1 MNAEMAKE
9 MFSGIRVLDLTRG
22 VAGPLSSMM
31 LAEFG
36 ADVIVVERPAKGDE
50 SRLWPPFKKGLSGY
64 FATNNRSKR
73 SIALDMKR
81 TEAKDIVLEL
91 AGRADVFMQ
100 SFTPG
105 AADRLGLGYEDIRK
119 INPRIVYHSLS
130 GYGQTGPYRP
140 QRGFDPV
147 LQAAS
152 GFMSITGEKGRTPVK
167 SMAPV
172 ADVSSGIYGFAAIL
186 GALFH
191 RERTGE
197 GQEIDLSMFDV
208 MVSMLSVIGT
218 RYLMTKKVPDRHG
231 TENPQRVPS
240 AAFEC
245 ADGHYLQAVPGQAQW
260 AAFSNLLGHPEWIED
275 ERFASPYA
283 RVQNEAVLYPLVRE
297 AMLAKPAAEWKALFD
312 ANAIVCGPIN
322 NLEQV
327 FNHPQTI
334 ARGLVQEY
342 DAPGVGPMPAL
353 ALPFKLSKT
362 PPRIRS
368 APPRF
373 GEHTVEI
380 LRELGR
386 SNEQIAELIRSGVA
400 SDMVP
405 HSQIGPAA

>member
-1 MNAEMAKE
+1 MNAEAMKD

-36 ADVIVVERPAKGDE
+36 ADVIVVEKPEKGDE
-50 SRLWPPFKKGLSGY
+50 SRLWPPFRKGLSGY

-81 TEAKDIVLEL
+81 SEAKEIVLDL

-105 AADRLGLGYEDIRK
+105 AADRLGLGYEAVRK
-119 INPRIVYHSLS
+119 VNPKIVYHSLS
-130 GYGQTGPYRP
+130 GYGQTGPYRS

-218 RYLMTKKVPDRHG
+218 RYLMTGQIPERHG

-260 AAFSNLLGHPEWIED
+260 SAFSTLLGHPEWTAD
-275 ERFASPYA
+275 ERFATPYA
-283 RVQNEAVLYPLVRE
+283 RVKHEATLYPLVRE
-297 AMLAKPAAEWKALFD
+297 AMKAKPAAEWKRLFD
-312 ANAIVCGPIN
+312 ENAIVCGPIN
-322 NLEQV
+322 DLEQV
-327 FNHPQTI
+327 FSHPQTI
-334 ARGLVQEY
+334 ARGMVQAYE
-342 DAPGVGPMPAL
+342 APGVGPMPAL
-353 ALPFKLSKT
+353 SLPFKLSKT

-373 GEHTVEI
+373 GEHSIEI
-380 LRELGR
+380 LREIGR
-386 SNEQIAELIRSGVA
+386 NEEQIAALIRSGVV

>member
-1 MNAEMAKE
+1 MSAATQSD
-9 MFSGIRVLDLTRG
+9 MFAGIRVLDMTRG
-22 VAGPLSSMM
+22 VAGPLTSMM

-36 ADVIVVERPAKGDE
+36 ADVISVEQPGGGDE
-50 SRLWPPFKKGLSGY
+50 SRLWPPFKGGLSGY

-73 SIALDMKR
+73 SMALDLKHPDGR
-81 TEAKDIVLEL
+81 QIAVDL
-91 AGRADVFMQ
+91 ATRSDVVMQ

-105 AADRLGLGYEDIRK
+105 AAERLGLGYDDIRAVNARV
-119 INPRIVYHSLS
+119 IYHSLS

-167 SMAPV
+167 TMAPI
-172 ADVSSGIYGFAAIL
+172 ADVSSGIYGFASVL

-197 GQEIDLSMFDV
+197 GQSIDLSMFDV

-218 RYLMTKKVPDRHG
+218 RYLMTGKVPERHG

-245 ADGHYLQAVPGQAQW
+245 ADGHYLQAVPGQRQW
-260 AAFSNLLGHPEWIED
+260 PAFCTLLGHPEWIAD
-275 ERFASPYA
+275 ERFASPFA
-283 RVQNEAVLYPLVRE
+283 RVKNEAVLYPLVRD
-297 AMLAKPAAEWKALFD
+297 AMLAKPAADWRRLFD
-312 ANAIVCGPIN
+312 ENAIVCGPIN

-327 FNHPQTI
+327 FSHPQTI

-342 DAPGVGPMPAL
+342 EAPGVGTMPAL
-353 ALPFKLSKT
+353 GLPFRLSKT
-362 PPRIRS
+362 PPRIRN

-380 LRELGR
+380 LQELGR
-386 SNEQIAELIRSGVA
+386 TREEIDALIAAGVVA
-400 SDMVP
+400 DMVP
-405 HSQIGPAA
+405 HDRIGPA

>member
-1 MNAEMAKE
+1 MNPDTMKD

-22 VAGPLSSMM
+22 VAGPLTSMM

-36 ADVIVVERPAKGDE
+36 ADVIVVERPPKGDE
-50 SRLWPPFKKGLSGY
+50 SRLWPPFEKGLSGY

-81 TEAKDIVLEL
+81 PEAKAIVLEL

-105 AADRLGLGYEDIRK
+105 AAERLGFGYADIRR
-119 INPRIVYHSLS
+119 INDRIVYHSLS
-130 GYGQTGPYRP
+130 GYGQTGPYRE

-152 GFMSITGEKGRTPVK
+152 GFMSVTGEKGRTPVK
-167 SMAPV
+167 SMVPV
-172 ADVSSGIYGFAAIL
+172 ADVSSGIYGFAAVL

-218 RYLMTKKVPDRHG
+218 RYLMTRKVPERHG

-240 AAFEC
+240 AAFAC
-245 ADGHYLQAVPGQAQW
+245 ADGHYLQAVPGQVQW
-260 AAFSNLLGHPEWIED
+260 PAFSRLLGHPEWID
-275 ERFASPYA
+275 DPRFATPYA
-283 RVQNEAVLYPLVRE
+283 RVQHEAELYPLVRE
-297 AMLAKPAAEWKALFD
+297 AMLAKPAAAWKTLFD
-312 ANAIVCGPIN
+312 DNAIVCGPIN
-322 NLEQV
+322 DLEQV
-327 FNHPQTI
+327 FSHPQTI

-342 DAPGVGPMPAL
+342 DAPEVGPMPAL

-362 PPRIRS
+362 PPRIRR
-368 APPRF
+368 APPRV
-373 GEHTVEI
+373 GEHSVEI
-380 LRELGR
+380 LKEIGR
-386 SNEQIAELIRSGVA
+386 DDGQIAELIGSGVV

-405 HSQIGPAA
+405 HAQVGPSS